1 LTNELKYDTLVLM
14 KKTDKCALEMR
25 IKTMMPML
33 NEYQR
38 RIFLSTEAKAIGYG
52 GISLVSRL
60 SGVSRQTLTEGVK
73 ELENPETEILEI
85 GSCRKSG
92 GGRKAV
98 WEHRPEIID
107 KLKELVDA
115 HTKGDPMRLL
125 LYTNKSQRI
134 LADALTEQGYKVSK
148 ETVRTMLKMLGYG
161 LQADK
166 KTLTTKPAH
175 PDRDAQFE
183 HINDETKKAVSEN
196 CPVISIDAKKKENIG
211 NFKNNGQTYQPHKT
225 PMKVLDHDFP
235 IPELGK
241 ATPYGIYNTFKNQG
255 FVNVGL
261 SYETAAFAV
270 ESIRR
275 WWYAEG
281 INDYA
286 SADRIVLTADCGG
299 SNGYRNRLWKF
310 ELQKFANEIGKDIQV
325 LHYPPGTSKW
335 NKIEHRMFAFISKN
349 WQGIPL
355 ISVALIISL
364 IGATK
369 TNKGLA
375 INCVLDENDY
385 EKGIVVS
392 DDEFESI
399 NIVNEKFHG
408 EWNYKIRSCV

>member
-1 LTNELKYDTLVLM
+1 MTREAKYVTLVLM
-14 KKTDKCALEMR
+14 KTTDKSALEMR
-25 IKTMMPML
+25 IKTMLPML

-73 ELENPETEILEI
+73 ELDNPESEILEI

-98 WEHRPEIID
+98 WEHRPEIFD

-125 LYTNKSQRI
+125 LYTNKSQRT
-134 LADALTEQGYKVSK
+134 LANALTEQGYNVSK

-166 KTLTTKPAH
+166 KTLTTKPSH

-211 NFKNNGQTYQPHKT
+211 NFKNIGQTYQQHKT
-225 PMKVLDHDFP
+225 PIKVLDHDFP

-241 ATPYGIYNTFKNQG
+241 ATPYGIYNTFKNKG

-281 INDYA
+281 VNDYHQ
-286 SADRIVLTADCGG
+286 ADRIVLTADSGG

-325 LHYPPGTSKW
+325 SHYPPGTSKW

-355 ISVALIISL
+355 ISVALIIGL

-392 DDEFESI
+392 DDDFDSI
-399 NIVNEKFHG
+399 NIVNDEFHS
-408 EWNYKIRSCV
+408 EWNYKICPCD